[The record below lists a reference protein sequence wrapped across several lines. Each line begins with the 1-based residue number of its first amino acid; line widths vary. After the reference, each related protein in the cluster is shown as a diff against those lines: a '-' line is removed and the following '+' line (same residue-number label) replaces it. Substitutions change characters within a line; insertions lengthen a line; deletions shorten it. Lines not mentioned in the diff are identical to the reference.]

1 LGEALTVEA
10 DIFMDGHDSLRACVA
25 WRAADES
32 SWQEVPME
40 HLGNDRWRA
49 AFTPLRLGRHVFV
62 VKAWLDVWESYRS
75 GVRKKR
81 DAQADIVLDVREGRA
96 LLAEAAHRAR
106 REAPEGATFI
116 QKVLEES
123 DEADA

>member
-1 LGEALTVEA
+1 RRLGLGLMSGPRIAIENVRPSVDSGRFAVKATLGEALTVEA

-75 GVRKKR
+75 GVRKK
-81 DAQADIVLDVREGRA
+81 
-96 LLAEAAHRAR
+96 
-106 REAPEGATFI
+106 
-116 QKVLEES
+116 
-123 DEADA
+123 